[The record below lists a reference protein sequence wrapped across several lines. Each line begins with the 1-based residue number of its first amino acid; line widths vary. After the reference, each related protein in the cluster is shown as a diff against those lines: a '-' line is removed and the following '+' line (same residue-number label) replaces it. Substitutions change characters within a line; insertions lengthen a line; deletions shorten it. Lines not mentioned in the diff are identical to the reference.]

1 MLHKI
6 LVTIAAWYKITEFD
20 INTILYQAIYKK
32 DRKISFSIKAVFVMI
47 NLGSK
52 ISKSTS

>member
-6 LVTIAAWYKITEFD
+6 LVTIAAWYKFTEFD